1 MSNSFN
7 SYFSRDVDEIFLKI
21 LAYVDSESSKIGC
34 EELCL
39 ALAKFDEDFRDSF
52 KEAGGDIEKF
62 ISLLSEVSNIDFS
75 SKADKTLSRVE
86 FTDELLVCLT
96 YTIECCK
103 IAREVVDII
112 DILITLFD
120 MKFEVCKYF
129 SLAGVSNYPSFV
141 DSLIGDTS
149 YSDSLKEMEE
159 ENTVSDDE
167 DSGIPNVPFGIPFIA
182 PMGGFSNGQPKK
194 LEDFCTDLL
203 EEVKKHPEPIVGR
216 ESEIDK
222 TFRALCRFKKG
233 NVIHVGEAGVGK
245 TAITL
250 GLARAILDGNVP
262 DKLKDYKLY
271 SLDVGAL
278 MANTKYRGDLEGR
291 ISFIIKELKKQG
303 NVILYIDEI
312 HTIMG
317 GATDGTL
324 NMAQLL
330 KTSLT
335 DSDIKFIG
343 ATTFDEYRKI
353 IEKDSAFARRFK
365 VINIVEPS
373 IEQCKEILRGTIS
386 AYEDYHRVSYD
397 EDAIDLAVE
406 LSSKYINDKFL
417 PDKAIDIIDEA
428 GAYLSKMNCVDDKVT
443 KDIIEVIISE
453 SCNIPKETVTT
464 EDKSLIFNLED
475 NLKANV
481 FGQDDAIKECVNAI
495 KLSRAGLT
503 DANKP
508 VASLLFVGQTGVGKT
523 EIARQLAK
531 SLNIDFIKYDMSEYS
546 EKTAVSKLIGA
557 DNGYVGYEEGGRLV
571 EDIRKHPHCV
581 LLLDEI
587 EKAHPSVFNVL
598 LQVMDDARLTDN
610 HNRTADFKN
619 VIIIMT
625 SNAGASE
632 VMQKALGFN
641 SQDSV
646 DFSKMNK
653 AVEQTFSPEFRNRLT
668 KIIVLNSMNEDM
680 AKRIAKKQ
688 LKVLV
693 KSLESKGVNLTYTP
707 AVVDYC
713 VRHGITKEFG
723 ARPIIRV
730 INNDIKM
737 VLVDDLIMGNLT
749 NCKISIHDDTVVLN
763 K

>member
-1 MSNSFN
+1 MNHPFVKELERVLSHIAVYSG
-7 SYFSRDVDEIFLKI
+7 SDEC
-21 LAYVDSESSKIGC
+21 VVGC
-34 EELCL
+34 EEFCL
-39 ALAKFDEDFRDSF
+39 ALAKFNSGFRDAL
-52 KEAGGDIEKF
+52 KEAGGDIDKF
-62 ISLLSEVSNIDFS
+62 IDLLSEVSNISFS
-75 SKADKTLSRVE
+75 GTPKNEGGLIGISLSPEFANCIAFTLK
-86 FTDELLVCLT
+86 
-96 YTIECCK
+96 CCSY
-103 IAREVVDII
+103 EGVQVDI
-112 DILITLFD
+112 DDVLTSLYD
-120 MKFEVCKYF
+120 CKCDVCKYF
-129 SLAGVSNYPSFV
+129 LMAGVSDYPSFI
-141 DSLIGDTS
+141 DALEGDTS
-149 YSDSLKEMEE
+149 YSEALKEMEE
-159 ENTVSDDE
+159 TGYKSSEIYGSPFPSIM
-167 DSGIPNVPFGIPFIA
+167 SGF
-182 PMGGFSNGQPKK
+182 PMGQPKR
-194 LEDFCTDLL
+194 LEDFCSDLL

-250 GLARAILDGNVP
+250 GLAKAIIDGNVP

-271 SLDVGAL
+271 SLNVGAL
-278 MANTKYRGDLEGR
+278 MADTKYRGDLEGR
-291 ISFIIKELKKQG
+291 ISFILKELEKID
-303 NVILYIDEI
+303 NVILYIDEF
-312 HTIMG
+312 HTLMG
-317 GATDGTL
+317 GSGTDGAL

-335 DSDIKFIG
+335 NSNIKFIG
-343 ATTFDEYRKI
+343 ATTFEEYRKI
-353 IEKDSAFARRFK
+353 IEKDNAFARRFK
-365 VINIVEPS
+365 TVNIVEPS
-373 IEQCKEILRGTIS
+373 IEQCKTIIRGIIS
-386 AYEDYHRVSYD
+386 AYEAYHNVSYD
-397 EDAIDLAVE
+397 EDAIDSAVE

-417 PDKAIDIIDEA
+417 PDKAIDLIDEA
-428 GAYLSKMNCVDDKVT
+428 GAYLSKKNCEGGKVT

-453 SCNIPKETVTT
+453 NCNIPKETVTT
-464 EDKSLIFNLED
+464 EDKSLIFSLED

-503 DANKP
+503 DPNKP

-523 EIARQLAK
+523 EIARQLAE
-531 SLNIDFIKYDMSEYS
+531 SLGIDFIKYDMSEYS
-546 EKTAVSKLIGA
+546 EQTAVSKLIGA

-581 LLLDEI
+581 LLFDEI

-610 HNRTADFKN
+610 HNRVADFKN

-625 SNAGASE
+625 SNAGASG
-632 VMQKALGFN
+632 VMQKGLGFN
-641 SQDSV
+641 SHDTI
-646 DFSKMNK
+646 DFTKMDK

-668 KIIVLNSMNEDM
+668 KIIVLNSMNDDM

-688 LKVLV
+688 LKALA
-693 KSLESKGVNLTYTP
+693 KTLETKGVRLSYTP

-713 VRHGITKEFG
+713 VRHGVTKEFG

-737 VLVDDLIMGNLT
+737 ALVDDLIMDNLT
-749 NCKISIHDDTVVLN
+749 DCKISIHNDTVVLN